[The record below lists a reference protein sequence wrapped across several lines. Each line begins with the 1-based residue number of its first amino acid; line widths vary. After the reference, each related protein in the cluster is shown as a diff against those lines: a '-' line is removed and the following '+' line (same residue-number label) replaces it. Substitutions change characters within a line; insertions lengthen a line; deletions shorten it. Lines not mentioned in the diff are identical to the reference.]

1 MKPAPRAALP
11 YIVAVLAWLA
21 LAAPLL
27 VAQDAPVLQ
36 GAPVVT
42 QPALTPEQMEAF
54 LLNAKIL
61 RMRDVNK
68 GITGTK
74 RATLSD
80 GQLTHDA
87 HIHTVDIAKF
97 VFAPA
102 TGNPELNFKDTYR
115 YNIAGYRLAR
125 LLGLENV
132 PMSVERRVGRDPA
145 AITWW
150 IDDVMMDELERLKR
164 VKLKTLPK
172 EWPPARTAGYIHVMR
187 VFDEL
192 IANND
197 RNTGNQLWA
206 TDGKLWLIDHTRA
219 FRLQKTLKA
228 PRLLERCERQLFA
241 AMRTLTAET
250 LTAAV
255 GTSLEKTE
263 IGALLA
269 RRDLIVKLFEEKIAA
284 RGEAV
289 TLYNLQR

>member
-1 MKPAPRAALP
+1 MKPTPRAALP
-11 YIVAVLAWLA
+11 HVVALLAWLA

-27 VAQDAPVLQ
+27 VAQDAPVVPDASVL
-36 GAPVVT
+36 T
-42 QPALTPEQMEAF
+42 NPALTPEQMEAF

-61 RMRDVNK
+61 KTRDINK

-87 HIHTVDIAKF
+87 HLQTVNIAKS

-132 PMSVERRVGRDPA
+132 PMSVERRVDRDPA
-145 AITWW
+145 AVTWW

-172 EWPPARTAGYIHVMR
+172 EWRPARTAGYIHVMR

-197 RNTGNQLWA
+197 RNVGNQLWA

-219 FRLQKTLKA
+219 FRLHKTLKA
-228 PRLLERCERQLFA
+228 PRLLERCDRSLFA

-250 LTAAV
+250 VTAAV
-255 GTSLEKTE
+255 GTSLEKNE
-263 IGALLA
+263 IDAMLA
-269 RRDLIVKLFEEKIAA
+269 RRALIVKWFDERIAA
-284 RGEAV
+284 RGESV
-289 TLYNLQR
+289 TLYNLER

>member
-1 MKPAPRAALP
+1 MKPLPRAALP
-11 YIVAVLAWLA
+11 YVVALLAWLA

-27 VAQDAPVLQ
+27 VAQDASVLQ

-42 QPALTPEQMEAF
+42 QPALTLEQMEAF

-61 RMRDVNK
+61 KTRDINK
-68 GITGTK
+68 GVTGTK

-80 GQLTHDA
+80 GQLTRDA
-87 HIHTVDIAKF
+87 HIQTVNISKF
-97 VFAPA
+97 VFTPA
-102 TGNPELNFKDTYR
+102 LGNPEINFKDTYR

-125 LLGLENV
+125 LLGLDNV
-132 PMSVERRVGRDPA
+132 PMSVERRVQGDPA
-145 AITWW
+145 AVTWW
-150 IDDVMMDELERLKR
+150 IDDVLMDELERLKR
-164 VKLKTLPK
+164 VKLKTVPT
-172 EWPPARTAGYIHVMR
+172 EWLPARTAGYIHVMR

-197 RNTGNQLWA
+197 RNTGNQLW
-206 TDGKLWLIDHTRA
+206 TPDGKLWLIDHTRA
-219 FRLQKTLKA
+219 FRLQKNLKA

-250 LTAAV
+250 VTAAV
-255 GTSLEKTE
+255 GTSLEKNE
-263 IGALLA
+263 IEAMLA
-269 RRDLIVKLFEEKIAA
+269 RRDLIVKWFDERIAL